1 MLKYDLLKA
10 LLKLSHGGFFI
21 PLVSEFLVF
30 WLCCISRY
38 SGYSKT
44 YKFGIQQG
52 GRSETLTLKTYTFL
66 KTGYAH

>member
-30 WLCCISRY
+30 QLCCISDTQATAKHI
-38 SGYSKT
+38 SLEFNKV
-44 YKFGIQQG
+44 G
-52 GRSETLTLKTYTFL
+52 GQRHLL
-66 KTGYAH
+66 